1 MYQFQIS
8 LIGKL
13 NRIKIKR
20 DVASIKQFYSARG
33 FYPSQFPKFYNT
45 RLRVVTYMVG
55 SGRREI
61 PKRAFFNLRA
71 INKPNSRDSLATSAE
86 KRKAGLTTFNNVTS
100 CHRTEVFEY
109 FQIVDLIVDP
119 LLETASLR
127 IVRGNRI

>member
-1 MYQFQIS
+1 M
-8 LIGKL
+8 
-13 NRIKIKR
+13 
-20 DVASIKQFYSARG
+20 
-33 FYPSQFPKFYNT
+33 
-45 RLRVVTYMVG
+45 RVVTYMFA

-61 PKRAFFNLRA
+61 PKRAFINLRA